1 MVLKAEPV
9 VPQAKPPTAVNRQ
22 LQTRK
27 FPRDSKIVLKAAI
40 GSLQDLDYTIDVLNS
55 DIGLITASRTTE
67 EKKADVSPDTAP
79 VDASVNPEEA
89 GKKDWVTGCVSAL
102 MIGLVVGI
110 FAVVLGNIFRGSD
123 NDLVDRYYQAAKG
136 KNITHILRLPA
147 DNPIPDPSE
156 YNRLINYHLKTD
168 NDFSSNLCN
177 FMRNGY
183 PDGFGV
189 DIFTVNSLKKIWKNE
204 KRKKFREH
212 IALNFYDY
220 KKDKKNLKI
229 NFKIGTV
236 KCPKKIS
243 RPKLVFEINY
253 YKDYLFIKQIYEYFL
268 PQKKF
273 FTATDVVKWYEKK
286 YYRKELN

>member
-1 MVLKAEPV
+1 MISKNYLVLII
-9 VPQAKPPTAVNRQ
+9 QARMNSKRFPNKVISDLSGTPLIERI
-22 LQTRK
+22 LQRVKKVKKIEKIIIATTKRK
-27 FPRDSKIVLKAAI
+27 ED
-40 GSLQDLDYTIDVLNS
+40 
-55 DIGLITASRTTE
+55 DILVEIAKSN
-67 EKKADVSPDTAP
+67 KV
-79 VDASVNPEEA
+79 EA
-89 GKKDWVTGCVSAL
+89 
-102 MIGLVVGI
+102 
-110 FAVVLGNIFRGSD
+110 FRGSE
-123 NDLVDRYYQAAKG
+123 NDLVDRYYQAVKD
-136 KNITHILRLPA
+136 KNFSHILRLPA

-168 NDFSSNLCN
+168 NDFSSNICN

-189 DIFTVNSLKKIWKNE
+189 EIFTVNSLKKIWKNE

-220 KKDKKNLKI
+220 KKDKKNLKF

-243 RPKLVFEINY
+243 RPKLVFEVNY

-268 PQKKF
+268 PQKNF
-273 FTATDVVKWYEKK
+273 
-286 YYRKELN
+286 LLQQM

>member
-1 MVLKAEPV
+1 MSRKQLALII
-9 VPQAKPPTAVNRQ
+9 QARMNSARFPNKVISDLSGTPLIERI
-22 LQTRK
+22 LQRVKKVKKIGKIIIATTKRK
-27 FPRDSKIVLKAAI
+27 ED
-40 GSLQDLDYTIDVLNS
+40 
-55 DIGLITASRTTE
+55 DI
-67 EKKADVSPDTAP
+67 
-79 VDASVNPEEA
+79 
-89 GKKDWVTGCVSAL
+89 
-102 MIGLVVGI
+102 LVEIAKSNKVE
-110 FAVVLGNIFRGSD
+110 VFRGSE

-156 YNRLINYHLKTD
+156 CNRLINYHLKTD

-189 DIFTVNSLKKIWKNE
+189 EIFTFNSLKKIWRKE

-220 KKDKKNLKI
+220 KKDKKNLKF

-243 RPKLVFEINY
+243 RPKLIFDVNY
-253 YKDYLFIKQIYEYFL
+253 YKDYLFIRQIYEYFL
-268 PQKKF
+268 PKKKN
-273 FTATDVVKWYEKK
+273 FTATDIIEWYDKK
-286 YYRKELN
+286 YSRKELR